1 MSGGNFTDSPARTN
15 LLSWLALGLTLILLV
30 AACGTTGLDEPATNP
45 PSPTTTQATPEEPSP
60 APATS
65 TTIKVLGP
73 EMATVASITD
83 GDTIRVILA
92 DGSNVPVRLIGIDA
106 PETNDTLTAE
116 STEFLASLLEGQ
128 EVYLVPDVSDRDMY
142 DRLLRYVYVG
152 ENFIN
157 EEMVENGFAVAK
169 EYPPDTAHAD
179 ELAQAQQRAETQSY
193 GLWSAATTAS
203 RQRQPQS
210 LRPQPP
216 PWHRRRPL
224 WPRLRRQHLPRI
236 ATPHIPRLA
245 SRPECR
251 TLTALEGAG
260 TGRTTS
266 MALSTWWVRT
276 TPTASM
282 GTTTTASAA
291 NRSRRSPR

>member
-1 MSGGNFTDSPARTN
+1 MSGGNFTDSPARTDR
-15 LLSWLALGLTLILLV
+15 LSWFALGLTLILLV
-30 AACGTTGLDEPATNP
+30 AACGTTGLDVPATNP
-45 PSPTTTQATPEEPSP
+45 PAPTTTQATPEETST

-65 TTIKVLGP
+65 TTVKVLGP
-73 EMATVASITD
+73 EMATVASVTD

-106 PETNDTLTAE
+106 PETADALTAE
-116 STEFLASLLEGQ
+116 ATAFLASLLEGQ

-193 GLWSAATTAS
+193 GLWSAATTA
-203 RQRQPQS
+203 
-210 LRPQPP
+210 
-216 PWHRRRPL
+216 
-224 WPRLRRQHLPRI
+224 
-236 ATPHIPRLA
+236 
-245 SRPECR
+245 
-251 TLTALEGAG
+251 
-260 TGRTTS
+260 
-266 MALSTWWVRT
+266 
-276 TPTASM
+276 PT
-282 GTTTTASAA
+282 TTTTAAPTTTTTVAPTTTTVAPTTTAA
-291 NRSRRSPR
+291 PASNCHPAYSSPCVPAGVSDVDCAGGSGNGPYYVNGPVYLVGSDDPYDLDGNTRDGVGCE